1 MTTVARRRLYEVFCH
16 KIINCEFSPLWMG
29 KIVSGV
35 LIVLVDQHGL
45 QSEHEARHSGSPSAA
60 CCCPLEFLLREG
72 EVA

>member
-1 MTTVARRRLYEVFCH
+1 M
-16 KIINCEFSPLWMG
+16 
-29 KIVSGV
+29 SGV